1 MILQMVGIDY
11 QKADLEI
18 RELFSFHKHSAI
30 QAMEQIKEEFD
41 VNGVVLLATCNRTE
55 LYISVEKPVAS
66 VLEMLCFIKQV
77 SYEKYKQY
85 SIERT
90 EKDAMDH
97 LFRLACGMKSKIFG
111 EDQILTQIKMALV
124 SSRDAQTTDSFL
136 ERVFQTAIATG
147 KKVKTKVHLTA
158 VQTSVVEE
166 MIKVCQE
173 KYPSLANKKCMV
185 IGNGEIGRLAS
196 KRMSQL
202 GADVMVTVRNY
213 KTKQVEIPAGCSS
226 MDYQDRYQ
234 VIGDYDIIVSATT
247 SPHHTVKYE
256 ETKALFAKDKP
267 YLFFDLAVPRD
278 ISSAFSMV
286 ENIELYNID
295 LLGGATGSMLDNDA
309 LKNALSIIEEEEK
322 ELESW
327 NTFRDFVPIVK
338 KIAQVEGS
346 LIYHR
351 AEKGLKQ
358 YVKDGDAEEMEN
370 LLRAATEKT
379 VTSMLFDLR
388 KNLPM
393 KYWQVCLD
401 ALAKEIEKE

>member
-30 QAMEQIKEEFD
+30 QAMEQIKEAFD

-55 LYISVEKPVAS
+55 LYISVEEPVDS
-66 VLEMLCFIKQV
+66 VLEMLCFVKQV
-77 SYEKYKQY
+77 PYEKYEKY

-90 EKDAMDH
+90 EKDALDH
-97 LFRLACGMKSKIFG
+97 LFQLACGMKSKIFG

-147 KKVKTKVHLTA
+147 KKVKTNVHLTA

-166 MIKVCQE
+166 MLKVCQE
-173 KYPSLANKKCMV
+173 KYQSLSDKKCMV

-196 KRMSQL
+196 RRMVEL

-226 MDYQDRYQ
+226 MDYQDRYA

-256 ETKALFAKDKP
+256 ETKELFTKDRK

-278 ISSAFSMV
+278 ISSAFSKV

-295 LLGGATGSMLDNDA
+295 LLGGATGSMPDNDA

-327 NTFRDFVPIVK
+327 NNFRDFVPIVK
-338 KIAQVEGS
+338 KIAEVEGG
-346 LIYHR
+346 LVFHR
-351 AEKGLKQ
+351 AEKGIRQ
-358 YVKDGDAEEMEN
+358 SVNDREIDAMEQ
-370 LLRAATEKT
+370 LIRAATEKT

-393 KYWQVCLD
+393 KYWRVCLD

>member
-30 QAMEQIKEEFD
+30 QAMEQIKEHFD
-41 VNGVVLLATCNRTE
+41 VRGVVLLATCNRTE
-55 LYISVEKPVAS
+55 LYISVEEPLDS
-66 VLEMLCFIKQV
+66 VLEMLCFVKQV
-77 SYEKYKQY
+77 PYKDYEQY

-90 EKDAMDH
+90 EKDALDH
-97 LFRLACGMKSKIFG
+97 LFQLACGMKSKIFG

-147 KKVKTKVHLTA
+147 KKVKTHVHLTA

-173 KYPSLANKKCMV
+173 KYPSLAKKKCMV

-196 KRMSQL
+196 KRMVQL

-213 KTKQVEIPAGCSS
+213 KTKQVEIPAGCGS
-226 MDYQDRYQ
+226 MEYQNRYD

-256 ETKALFAKDKP
+256 ETKELFAKDKK

-278 ISSAFSMV
+278 ISSAFSKV

-295 LLGGATGSMLDNDA
+295 LLGGATGSMPDNDA

-346 LIYHR
+346 LVYHR
-351 AEKGLKQ
+351 AEKGIKQ
-358 YVKDGDAEEMEN
+358 SVKDKDIEEMEN
-370 LLRAATEKT
+370 LIRAATEKT

-393 KYWQVCLD
+393 KYWRVCLD